1 MNEIS
6 YSLDNLRFAN
16 EFWIFIVPAILMAI
30 DVITGSINAWAKGD
44 FKSFKMRT
52 GLVKKCGEIVIL
64 GVGTLFKFA
73 FGLPWYVLAGIAMY
87 IIFMELISIC
97 ENLDKMGVP
106 IPKFI
111 SKALNNA
118 KDKIEEGGEKD
129 GSDDTDNSG
138 SNDGGGSAES

>member
-1 MNEIS
+1 MNE
-6 YSLDNLRFAN
+6 LNLENLRFAN
-16 EFWIFIVPAILMAI
+16 EFWIFMVPAILMAI
-30 DVITGSINAWAKGD
+30 DVITGSINAWAKGE
-44 FKSFKMRT
+44 FKSFKMRQ

-87 IIFMELISIC
+87 VIFMELISIC

-118 KDKIEEGGEKD
+118 KDKIEEGGEKNGMD
-129 GSDDTDNSG
+129 KSDKT
-138 SNDGGGSAES
+138 